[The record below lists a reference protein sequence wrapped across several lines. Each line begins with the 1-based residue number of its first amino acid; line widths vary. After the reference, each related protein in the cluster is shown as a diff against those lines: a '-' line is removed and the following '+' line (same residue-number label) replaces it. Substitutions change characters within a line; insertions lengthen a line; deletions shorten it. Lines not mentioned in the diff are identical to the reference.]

1 MQSES
6 GYAKVNGTRL
16 FYEVAG
22 SGRPVVFIHGHV
34 LDRRMWDD
42 QFEVFAQRYRVI
54 RYDMRGYGRSALP
67 MGEPFY
73 PVEDLKALLDF
84 LGVAQVYLVGL
95 SKGGVVAIDFAVT
108 DPEATAALVAVDAGI
123 TGYPLDPA
131 YRAGLDQVSRVA
143 QEEGLAAAREA
154 TLRRPSFALA
164 DAIPLVS
171 PRLRRIV
178 HDHPGY
184 FWLNP
189 PAEEEKRPS
198 PPAATRLGTIRV
210 PVLAIVGERDAPDFH
225 RMADLL
231 VENAAHA
238 RKVVIP
244 GAGHLSNMEVPA
256 AVNEAMLGF
265 LSEVDGRETGAER
278 NG

>member
-1 MQSES
+1 MEVES

-42 QFEVFAQRYRVI
+42 QFEVFARRYRVI

-67 MGEPFY
+67 MGAPY
-73 PVEDLKALLDF
+73 YTVEDLKALLDY
-84 LGVAQVYLVGL
+84 LGVARAYVIGL
-95 SKGGVVAIDFAVT
+95 SKGGVVAIDFALT
-108 DPEATAALVAVDAGI
+108 YPEATAAVVAVDAGL
-123 TGYPLDPA
+123 TGYSLDA
-131 YRAGLDQVSRVA
+131 TYRAGLEQVTRAA
-143 QEEGLAAAREA
+143 QAEGLAAAREA
-154 TLRRPSFALA
+154 TLRRPSFELA
-164 DAIPLVS
+164 DAIPSVS

-189 PAEEEKRPS
+189 PGEELRPS
-198 PPAATRLGTIRV
+198 PPAATRLDTIRA
-210 PVLAIVGERDAPDFH
+210 PLLSIVGERDAPDFH
-225 RMADLL
+225 KIGDLL
-231 VENAAHA
+231 AEKAPNA

-244 GAGHLSNMEVPA
+244 GAGHLSNMERPE
-256 AVNEAMLGF
+256 AVNEALRRF
-265 LSEVDGRETGAER
+265 LAEVDGMPAGAA
-278 NG
+278 